1 MEWNNQVPTQPGD
14 NMEDLLAWLFN
25 ANSPLD
31 ELALPPM
38 MDASAAL
45 CDQGGQT
52 EQFSGM
58 STIDTMIT
66 ASHPVNEQGCIKAPL
81 NFADSTLGAQQPFN
95 LPSSIPSRIRIAP
108 NEPSA
113 PPQPFHP
120 YPVPN
125 VPVNQAQVTFPEE
138 WEGRSWTMPDR
149 EEVLDARTRA
159 AIISLFEVSRDL
171 R

>member
-81 NFADSTLGAQQPFN
+81 NFADSTLAAQQPFN

-125 VPVNQAQVTFPEE
+125 VPRESSASHLSGGVGGPE
-138 WEGRSWTMPDR
+138 
-149 EEVLDARTRA
+149 LDHAR
-159 AIISLFEVSRDL
+159 
-171 R
+171 

>member
-1 MEWNNQVPTQPGD
+1 
-14 NMEDLLAWLFN
+14 
-25 ANSPLD
+25 
-31 ELALPPM
+31 
-38 MDASAAL
+38 
-45 CDQGGQT
+45 
-52 EQFSGM
+52 
-58 STIDTMIT
+58 
-66 ASHPVNEQGCIKAPL
+66 VNEQGCIKAPL